1 VWKSFVFDRVWKADA
16 NQAEVFADVE
26 PMVVSVLDG
35 YNACIL
41 AYGQTGSGKTFTMDG
56 YGDQYGA
63 SYRTIQK
70 LFDLLILRKVQAEA
84 HAARVEQLSKE
95 GSARD
100 RDFKSTISNKRK
112 SSLPASANNSSK
124 GNSNTSDETD
134 DTASV
139 TSGEDHAPFSFTLTV
154 SMMEIYNEQVY
165 DLLGNGTVGSQ
176 GGQAGGA
183 SLDIRQGPDNTV
195 SVPGL
200 ISMTVNS
207 LQDVMNVFSRGAS
220 NRATAS
226 TNLNEHSSRSHLIVQ
241 VDVTTTRGSDMP
253 VRGRLNLV
261 DLAGSERVGKSGV
274 TGLAMKEA
282 QHINKSLSALGDV
295 MEALD
300 QKSKHVPYRYVWQL
314 SL

>member
-1 VWKSFVFDRVWKADA
+1 
-16 NQAEVFADVE
+16 
-26 PMVVSVLDG
+26 M
-35 YNACIL
+35 
-41 AYGQTGSGKTFTMDG
+41 
-56 YGDQYGA
+56 

-84 HAARVEQLSKE
+84 HAARVDQLSKE

-100 RDFKSTISNKRK
+100 RDFKSNINRRK
-112 SSLPASANNSSK
+112 SSLPAGATATASSKTNANSS
-124 GNSNTSDETD
+124 TSDETD

-139 TSGEDHAPFSFTLTV
+139 TSSEEHVPFSFTLTV

-165 DLLGNGTVGSQ
+165 DLLGSGGINGQ

-183 SLDIRQGPDNTV
+183 SLDIRQGADNNV

-200 ISMTVNS
+200 VSMPVNS
-207 LQDVMNVFSRGAS
+207 LQDVMNVFGRGAA

-241 VDVTTTRGSDMP
+241 VDVTTTKGSDMP
-253 VRGRLNLV
+253 LRGRLNLV

-300 QKSKHVPYRYVWQL
+300 QKSKHVPYRLVFL
-314 SL
+314 SCAITDCDCVKYMRCL

>member
-1 VWKSFVFDRVWKADA
+1 
-16 NQAEVFADVE
+16 
-26 PMVVSVLDG
+26 M
-35 YNACIL
+35 
-41 AYGQTGSGKTFTMDG
+41 
-56 YGDQYGA
+56 

-84 HAARVEQLSKE
+84 HAARVDQLSKE
-95 GSARD
+95 GTARD
-100 RDFKSTISNKRK
+100 RDFKSNINRRK
-112 SSLPASANNSSK
+112 SSLPAGATASSK
-124 GNSNTSDETD
+124 TGVSNTASNTSDETD
-134 DTASV
+134 DTTSV
-139 TSGEDHAPFSFTLTV
+139 TSSEEHAPFSFTLTV

-165 DLLGNGTVGSQ
+165 DLLGSGGINGQ

-183 SLDIRQGPDNTV
+183 SLDIRQGADNNV

-200 ISMTVNS
+200 VSMPVNS
-207 LQDVMNVFSRGAS
+207 LQDVMNVFGRGAA

-241 VDVTTTRGSDMP
+241 VDVTTTKGSDMP

-300 QKSKHVPYRYVWQL
+300 QKSKHVPYRFVLNPLYVHRSVHVFDEALQR
-314 SL
+314 